1 MKEKGDLFMSE
12 LISDVLGGIVM
23 SIPSKKEKMI
33 RKNFKLLKKETWF
46 KEIEQRYGRL
56 MVFNHSIRELVKKE
70 DLEAILKDVKKTNEF
85 RYELEKILK
94 QEKI

>member
-1 MKEKGDLFMSE
+1 MGD
-12 LISDVLGGIVM
+12 LISDVLGGLIM

-33 RKNFKLLKKETWF
+33 RNNFKLLKKETWF

-56 MVFNHSIRELVKKE
+56 MVFNHSIREFVKKE

-85 RYELEKILK
+85 RYELEGILK

>member
-1 MKEKGDLFMSE
+1 MGDLIGDIFW
-12 LISDVLGGIVM
+12 GILM

-33 RKNFKLLKKETWF
+33 RKNFKLLKNETWF

-56 MVFNHSIRELVKKE
+56 MIFNHSIRKFVGKE
-70 DLEAILKDVKKTNEF
+70 NLEVILKDVKKTNKF
-85 RYELEKILK
+85 RYELEELLK

>member
-1 MKEKGDLFMSE
+1 MGD
-12 LISDVLGGIVM
+12 LISDVLGELIL

-33 RKNFKLLKKETWF
+33 RKNFKLLKKEAWF

-56 MVFNHSIRELVKKE
+56 MIFNHSIREFIGKE
-70 DLEAILKDVKKTNEF
+70 NLEIILEDAVETNKY
-85 RYELEKILK
+85 RYELMEILK

>member
-1 MKEKGDLFMSE
+1 MSE

-70 DLEAILKDVKKTNEF
+70 ELEAILKDVKKTNEF
-85 RYELEKILK
+85 RYELEEILK

>member
-1 MKEKGDLFMSE
+1 MSE
-12 LISDVLGGIVM
+12 LISDVLVGIVM

-56 MVFNHSIRELVKKE
+56 MVFNYSIRELVKKE

-85 RYELEKILK
+85 RYELEEILK

>member
-1 MKEKGDLFMSE
+1 MGDLIGDIF
-12 LISDVLGGIVM
+12 GGILM
-23 SIPSKKEKMI
+23 SIPSEKEKMI
-33 RKNFKLLKKETWF
+33 RKNFKLLKNETWF

-56 MVFNHSIRELVKKE
+56 MVFNHSIREFVKKE

-85 RYELEKILK
+85 RYELEGILK

>member
-1 MKEKGDLFMSE
+1 MGDLIGDIF
-12 LISDVLGGIVM
+12 GGILM

-33 RKNFKLLKKETWF
+33 RKNFKLLKNETWF

-56 MVFNHSIRELVKKE
+56 MLFNHSIREFVKKE

-85 RYELEKILK
+85 RYELERILK

>member
-1 MKEKGDLFMSE
+1 MGDLIGDIF
-12 LISDVLGGIVM
+12 GGILM

-33 RKNFKLLKKETWF
+33 RKNFKLLKNETWF

-56 MVFNHSIRELVKKE
+56 MLFNHSIREFVKKE

-85 RYELEKILK
+85 RYALEGILK

>member
-1 MKEKGDLFMSE
+1 MGDLINDVFGG
-12 LISDVLGGIVM
+12 LIM

-33 RKNFKLLKKETWF
+33 RKNFKLLEKEAWF

-56 MVFNHSIRELVKKE
+56 MVFNHSIREFVKKE

-85 RYELEKILK
+85 RYELEGILK

>member
-1 MKEKGDLFMSE
+1 
-12 LISDVLGGIVM
+12 
-23 SIPSKKEKMI
+23 MI

-56 MVFNHSIRELVKKE
+56 MVFNYSIRELVKKE

-85 RYELEKILK
+85 RYELEEILK

>member
-1 MKEKGDLFMSE
+1 MGDLIGDIF
-12 LISDVLGGIVM
+12 GGILM

-33 RKNFKLLKKETWF
+33 RKNFKLLKNETWF

-56 MVFNHSIRELVKKE
+56 MLFNHSIREFVKKE
-70 DLEAILKDVKKTNEF
+70 DLEAILKDVKKTKEF
-85 RYELEKILK
+85 RYELEGILK

>member
-1 MKEKGDLFMSE
+1 MGD
-12 LISDVLGGIVM
+12 LISDVFGGLIM
-23 SIPSKKEKMI
+23 SIPSNKEKMI
-33 RKNFKLLKKETWF
+33 RKNFTLLKKETWF

-56 MVFNHSIRELVKKE
+56 MVFNHSIREFVKKE

-85 RYELEKILK
+85 RYELEGILK

>member
-1 MKEKGDLFMSE
+1 MSE
-12 LISDVLGGIVM
+12 LISDVLVGIVI

-56 MVFNHSIRELVKKE
+56 MVFNYSIRELVKKE

-85 RYELEKILK
+85 RYELEEILK

>member
-1 MKEKGDLFMSE
+1 MGDLIGDIF
-12 LISDVLGGIVM
+12 GGILM

-33 RKNFKLLKKETWF
+33 RKNFKLLKNETWF

-56 MVFNHSIRELVKKE
+56 MVFNHSIREFVKKE

-85 RYELEKILK
+85 RYELEGILK

>member
-1 MKEKGDLFMSE
+1 MGDL
-12 LISDVLGGIVM
+12 IGDVLGGLIM

-33 RKNFKLLKKETWF
+33 RKNFKLLKKEMWF

-56 MVFNHSIRELVKKE
+56 MVFNHSIREFVKKE

-85 RYELEKILK
+85 RYELEGILK

>member
-33 RKNFKLLKKETWF
+33 RKNFKLLKQQTLF
-46 KEIEQRYGRL
+46 KEIEQ
-56 MVFNHSIRELVKKE
+56 I
-70 DLEAILKDVKKTNEF
+70 
-85 RYELEKILK
+85 
-94 QEKI
+94 